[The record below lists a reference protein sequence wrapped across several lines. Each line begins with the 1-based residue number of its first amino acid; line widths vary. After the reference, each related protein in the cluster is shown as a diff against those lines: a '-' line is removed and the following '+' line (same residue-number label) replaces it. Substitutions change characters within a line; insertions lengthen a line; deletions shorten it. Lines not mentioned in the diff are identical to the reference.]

1 MTTGD
6 AVDIVVENGKSL
18 MGIGVEQQTT
28 RRMGR
33 REAGGREQKR
43 GMLWITGED
52 NAGIQFRVRFWIQM
66 RIADCGL
73 N

>member
-1 MTTGD
+1 MRNAGRQ
-6 AVDIVVENGKSL
+6 VEG
-18 MGIGVEQQTT
+18 
-28 RRMGR
+28 
-33 REAGGREQKR
+33 EQKR